1 MPTLDERIKTID
13 TTLCRYLDNIDDTS
27 RGVISQDM
35 LSQLKKLV
43 EHIMLK
49 FYTNGRDID
58 INETNIN
65 QAAEYAQSDGVLKIL
80 YRFREYLDIVTVHY
94 TLDEESSERL
104 MLKYYDYL
112 LEIKNIMFYNFKIV
126 ILHNLDKF
134 PLNLD
139 TALQEYYT
147 KIADKI
153 KQYTAYAPTA
163 NDKYYIQKLKPFY
176 VNGRKYYEVT
186 FTPATDK
193 VTRFQY

>member
-139 TALQEYYT
+139 TALQENYT

-163 NDKYYIQKLKPFY
+163 NDNTIFKS
-176 VNGRKYYEVT
+176 
-186 FTPATDK
+186 
-193 VTRFQY
+193 